1 MKKSS
6 IVFMLSV
13 FLCSMLSAGSL
24 YHNALSASK
33 NADSFLV
40 VKINEQ
46 RQIVAQYTLPQNTKT
61 QLNKESSSR
70 FSTLKAGTYIFPV
83 KSGEILSFPYP
94 ELNVDNPENT
104 YSLLLRFKQLQT
116 KDESS
121 FIMGNLLNQQSG
133 IRFAALKRLQETGF
147 FNQAFDKNTASFF
160 KEFYTKTNL
169 SVPERRL
176 LLEALAIF
184 NFNRMTEVYVLALS
198 DHNISKLSGQVFYAK
213 NRDLFTSIV
222 KKYISNEKLWKIAL
236 KQSDFFVEDE
246 DFVNNAMKWFD
257 RKKPQNNSA
266 DFVPLLFAKTKRNY
280 YNENII
286 KELLTNSKNTKA
298 FELYRKLAYWL
309 NHSNADKFKD
319 GIIQFLANNKR
330 NPYISESI
338 IYPTMLA
345 ALKKSGH
352 PQANKMLLE
361 YLENLKMR
369 KNKQLTDQVCILF
382 KKNNQP
388 NPTIDSLI
396 NSLK

>member
-1 MKKSS
+1 
-6 IVFMLSV
+6 
-13 FLCSMLSAGSL
+13 
-24 YHNALSASK
+24 
-33 NADSFLV
+33 
-40 VKINEQ
+40 
-46 RQIVAQYTLPQNTKT
+46 
-61 QLNKESSSR
+61 
-70 FSTLKAGTYIFPV
+70 
-83 KSGEILSFPYP
+83 
-94 ELNVDNPENT
+94 
-104 YSLLLRFKQLQT
+104 LQT
-116 KDESS
+116 KDEAS

-133 IRFAALKRLQETGF
+133 IRFAALKRLQEIGF
-147 FNQAFDKNTASFF
+147 FNQAFDKNMASFF
-160 KEFYTKTNL
+160 KEFYAKTNL

-184 NFNRMTEVYVLALS
+184 NFNHMTEIYVLALS
-198 DHNISKLSGQVFYAK
+198 DHNISKLSGQIFYVK
-213 NRDLFTSIV
+213 NRDLFTGVV

-246 DFVNNAMKWFD
+246 DFVNNAIKWFD
-257 RKKPQNNSA
+257 RKNPQNNSA
-266 DFVPLLFAKTKRNY
+266 DFIPLLFAKTKRNY

-319 GIIQFLANNKR
+319 EIIQFLTNNKR
-330 NPYISESI
+330 NPYISDSI

-361 YLENLKMR
+361 YLENLKTR

-382 KKNNQP
+382 KGNNQP

>member
-1 MKKSS
+1 M
-6 IVFMLSV
+6 
-13 FLCSMLSAGSL
+13 
-24 YHNALSASK
+24 
-33 NADSFLV
+33 
-40 VKINEQ
+40 
-46 RQIVAQYTLPQNTKT
+46 
-61 QLNKESSSR
+61 
-70 FSTLKAGTYIFPV
+70 
-83 KSGEILSFPYP
+83 
-94 ELNVDNPENT
+94 
-104 YSLLLRFKQLQT
+104 
-116 KDESS
+116 
-121 FIMGNLLNQQSG
+121 
-133 IRFAALKRLQETGF
+133 
-147 FNQAFDKNTASFF
+147 
-160 KEFYTKTNL
+160 
-169 SVPERRL
+169 
-176 LLEALAIF
+176 
-184 NFNRMTEVYVLALS
+184 
-198 DHNISKLSGQVFYAK
+198 
-213 NRDLFTSIV
+213 IV

-266 DFVPLLFAKTKRNY
+266 DFVPLLFAKTKRDY
-280 YNENII
+280 YNEIII

-319 GIIQFLANNKR
+319 EIIQFLANNKR

-338 IYPTMLA
+338 IYPTMLV

-352 PQANKMLLE
+352 PQTNKMLLE

-382 KKNNQP
+382 KRNNQP